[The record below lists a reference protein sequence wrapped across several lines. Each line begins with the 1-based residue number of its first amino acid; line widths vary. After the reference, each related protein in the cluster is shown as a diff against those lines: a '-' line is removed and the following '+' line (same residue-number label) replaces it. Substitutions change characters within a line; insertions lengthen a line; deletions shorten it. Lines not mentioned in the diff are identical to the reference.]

1 MELRHLRYF
10 VSVAEHLHFGRA
22 AAALHISQPPLTRQI
37 KQLEQELGVTLFAR
51 NNRNVELT
59 AAGKLA
65 LEHAHALLAQADNLG
80 LRTREVAR
88 GGSGELS
95 IGFVSVADYSV
106 LPPLLKQFRARYPG
120 VTLRLREATSDVQL
134 GALRSDRLDV
144 GIVLGPVNDA
154 QLNFRAV
161 FREPLVAALPATHRA
176 RALERLPLAVLAAE
190 PFIMFPRPLATGLYD
205 DIIGTCNRA
214 GFSPSI
220 GQEAIQM
227 QTIVSLVSVGMGVA
241 LVPAS
246 LMHLRRTG
254 VIYRGLQEKTPMVTT
269 GLAWKQ
275 GNGAAMLGNFLAI
288 ADALDVDAAGASV
301 LRGAGQARARRARR

>member
-10 VSVAEHLHFGRA
+10 VCVAEHLHFGRA

-51 NNRNVELT
+51 DNRNVELT

-65 LEHAHALLAQADNLG
+65 LQHAQVLLAQADVLG
-80 LRTREVAR
+80 QRTREVAR

-106 LPPLLKQFRARYPG
+106 LPPLLKQFRTRYPG
-120 VTLRLREATSDVQL
+120 VTLRLREATTDIQL
-134 GALRSDRLDV
+134 EALRSGRLDV
-144 GIVLGPVNDA
+144 GVVLGPVNDT
-154 QLNFRAV
+154 QLHFRAI
-161 FREPLVAALPATHRA
+161 FSEPLVAALPASHRA
-176 RALERLPLAVLAAE
+176 RTLERLPLSMLEHE
-190 PFIMFPRPLATGLYD
+190 PFILFPRPLATGLYD
-205 DIIGTCNRA
+205 DIIGSCKRA
-214 GFSPSI
+214 GFSPGI

-254 VIYRGLQEKTPMVTT
+254 VIYRVLKDKSPMVTT
-269 GLAWKQ
+269 GLAWKH
-275 GNGAAMLGNFLAI
+275 GNDGVMIENFVKV
-288 ADALDVDAAGASV
+288 ADALAVEAIEAP
-301 LRGAGQARARRARR
+301 ARSRSRVPSRRAA